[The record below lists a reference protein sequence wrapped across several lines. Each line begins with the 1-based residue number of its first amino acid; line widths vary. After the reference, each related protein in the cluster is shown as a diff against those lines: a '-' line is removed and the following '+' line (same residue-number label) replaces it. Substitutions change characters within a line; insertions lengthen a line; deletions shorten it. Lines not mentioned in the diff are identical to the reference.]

1 MREKICMP
9 RIPVVS
15 KKVVAGKR
23 ILMRVDFDIA
33 IEKGIITED
42 FRIQANMPSMRF
54 VLASG
59 GLLRL
64 VSYRGRP
71 NGARQDEFSLAPIAA
86 YCEKFLKRRVIFIR
100 DPLDEATL
108 QKYGD
113 SQEVLLFENIRF
125 WKEEEKNDLQFA
137 QRIARWGEVYV
148 NEAFANCHRSHAL
161 VEAITHIL
169 PSYVGFHFAEE
180 IHNLTALLQKPTHPF
195 VVVLG
200 GAKLETKLP
209 LITRF
214 VRRADAVLVGGM
226 LANTLL
232 AARGYSMGK
241 SKVERDATL
250 LSSPALKS
258 KKIIL
263 PQDVTIVDTFE
274 RDARV
279 RTVARDKVPQDVYV
293 GDIGHKAA
301 FEFAEIIKNAAT
313 IVWNGPLGYA
323 EIAQCR
329 KGTATIAKA
338 IAASGAFSV
347 IGGGDSI
354 EALGRLKMLNKFSFI
369 STGGGAMLEFLSG
382 KKLPGIEAL
391 KAKNKK

>member
-1 MREKICMP
+1 MP

-15 KKVVAGKR
+15 KKAVAGKR
-23 ILMRVDFDIA
+23 VLMRVDFDVA
-33 IEKGIITED
+33 IESGTITED

-59 GLLRL
+59 GFLRL
-64 VSYRGRP
+64 VAHRGRP
-71 NGARQDEFSLAPIAA
+71 NGVRQDEFSLAPIAA
-86 YCEKFLKRRVIFIR
+86 YCEKFLKRKVIFIR
-100 DPLDEATL
+100 DPFDAVTM

-113 SQEVLLFENIRF
+113 SREVLLFENIRF
-125 WKEEEKNDLQFA
+125 WKEEEKNDLDFA
-137 QRIARWGEVYV
+137 QKIARWGEVYV
-148 NEAFANCHRSHAL
+148 NEAFANSHRAHASVDAL
-161 VEAITHIL
+161 ARIL
-169 PSYVGFHFAEE
+169 PAYAGLHLAEE
-180 IHNLTALLQKPTHPF
+180 IHTITALLQKSKHPF

-214 VRRADAVLVGGM
+214 VRHADAVLVGGM

-232 AARGYSMGK
+232 AARGYPMGK

-263 PQDVTIVDTFE
+263 PQDVTII
-274 RDARV
+274 DAFTREAGA
-279 RTVARDKVPQDVYV
+279 RTVAIDKVPQDMYV
-293 GDIGHKAA
+293 GDIGPKTAL
-301 FEFAEIIKNAAT
+301 EFAKIISKAAT
-313 IVWNGPLGYA
+313 IIWNGPLGYA
-323 EIAQCR
+323 ELAQCR

-338 IAASGAFSV
+338 ITESGAFSV

-354 EALGRLKMLNKFSFI
+354 EALGQLKMLNKFSFI

-391 KAKNKK
+391 KARNIVKR